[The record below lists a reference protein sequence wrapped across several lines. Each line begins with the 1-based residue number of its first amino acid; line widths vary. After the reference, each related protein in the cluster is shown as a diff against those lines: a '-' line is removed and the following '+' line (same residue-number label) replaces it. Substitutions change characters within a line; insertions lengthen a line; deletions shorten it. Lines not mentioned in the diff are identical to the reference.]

1 MKIIQEITFQNREAL
16 RLFTSAAAPRKNN
29 MRIHYHSMI
38 ELSIILHGSGIYKVS
53 DKLYPIAAGDVFFFR
68 PNEAHCITDI
78 DERGMELLNLHI
90 APYYLYTNFESAINS
105 EYIKILSTNFPLI
118 SNKINDTLPEEQADE
133 IRRLIF
139 SIRKEFETQLSDYV
153 TMIKNYISSFFITLS
168 RVYKE
173 KRISQGEKQNYQ
185 KTVSSIAYID
195 RNFKAEITL
204 DEISASVGYS
214 RCYFSSIFK
223 KCMGMSV
230 WDYICIKRIEEA
242 LSLIKNTDKNILEI
256 ATECG
261 FNNTVNFNKVF
272 RKYTNLSPSSFRK

>member
-1 MKIIQEITFQNREAL
+1 
-16 RLFTSAAAPRKNN
+16 

-38 ELSIILHGSGIYKVS
+38 ELSMILRGSGIYKTNGKTYTIRS
-53 DKLYPIAAGDVFFFR
+53 GDVFFFR

-78 DERGMELLNLHI
+78 DNDGMDILNLHI
-90 APYYLYTNFESAINS
+90 APYYLYTNFQSAINS

-118 SNKINDTLPEEQADE
+118 SNKINDTLPEEQAEE

-153 TMIKNYISSFFITLS
+153 TMSKNYISSFFITLS
-168 RVYKE
+168 RIYTE

-195 RNFKAEITL
+195 KNFKADITL
-204 DEISASVGYS
+204 DEIASSVGYS